1 MEKWLENL
9 YGEAYVEYCRE
20 VNRAI
25 PFPGSVKNLYETKIS
40 DARWIFYDILGDAG
54 WILYTVALILIV
66 VKRPEYLENP
76 FVGNLVIAG
85 FLPVAFI
92 VMAIGELI
100 SERIL
105 KLDRVLSQKR
115 LFRGFGS
122 LVVAAIL
129 GLLVSAPV
137 WLVAISWLQTV
148 LVWEI
153 TISEK
158 KGKLSIFPAFLFCLM
173 NHIIRSALSYQKRG
187 IYIMHF
193 PVLIDCSL

>member
-40 DARWIFYDILGDAG
+40 DARWIFYDILGNAG
-54 WILYTVALILIV
+54 WILYTVTLILIM
-66 VKRPEYLENP
+66 VKRPQYLENP

-92 VMAIGELI
+92 VIGIVELV

-129 GLLVSAPV
+129 GVLVSAPV
-137 WLVAISWLQTV
+137 WLVAISWPQTV
-148 LVWEI
+148 LIWRI
-153 TISEK
+153 TVSEK
-158 KGKLSIFPAFLFCLM
+158 KGKLPIFPAFLFCLM
-173 NHIIRSALSYQKRG
+173 DHIIRSALSYQKRG

-193 PVLIDCSL
+193 PVLID